1 MLKPFLR
8 YQPPVDVLR
17 TAGPRVVIAVGGG
30 SHDEI
35 PSRSAE
41 ALAEQIGTS
50 ATVFPGHHA
59 GFLADP
65 ASFAAKIRELLTES
79 R

>member
-1 MLKPFLR
+1 MK
-8 YQPPVDVLR
+8 
-17 TAGPRVVIAVGGG
+17 VVVAVGGA
-30 SHDEI
+30 SHQEI

-41 ALAEQIGTS
+41 ALAQQLGTF

-65 ASFAAKIRELLTES
+65 AGFAAKIRELLTES